1 MTHFALDEDYFL
13 LQNQPPTPG
22 KISAFAPVQGT
33 RRPQNALHHASLRK
47 SSPHQNLGQPSP
59 GNGFRGF
66 PTGTSYRIGRPER
79 PLSGKSSVCSWPVVR
94 TQHSARKPSFAQK
107 ENNQTPLNN
116 EGACHGIHSM

>member
-66 PTGTSYRIGRPER
+66 PTGTNYAQIPPALDTQRHRGWRHQSRATCAWLRPA
-79 PLSGKSSVCSWPVVR
+79 
-94 TQHSARKPSFAQK
+94 HSA
-107 ENNQTPLNN
+107 
-116 EGACHGIHSM
+116 M